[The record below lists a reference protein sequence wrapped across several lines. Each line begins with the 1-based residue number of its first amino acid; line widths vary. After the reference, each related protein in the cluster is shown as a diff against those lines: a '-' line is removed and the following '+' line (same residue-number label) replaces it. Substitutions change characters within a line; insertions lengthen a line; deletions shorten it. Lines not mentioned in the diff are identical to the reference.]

1 MLAEIKQERGGNPIS
16 NTRCRGLFYPKP
28 SKTANF
34 TDDREHYS
42 LSQRK
47 LVRIQAIHNVPVKL
61 AAFAEIK
68 QAKRK
73 QSNIE
78 RICGNKARREV
89 ANQYQIPGVEVYFT
103 QSHQKLPISRTIENI
118 ILIKPKEIGAYTS
131 HS

>member
-1 MLAEIKQERGGNPIS
+1 MLACGNKASKEEAKQ
-16 NTRCRGLFYPKP
+16 PK
-28 SKTANF
+28 KANF

-42 LSQRK
+42 LSPRK

-61 AAFAEIK
+61 GAFAKTK

-78 RICGNKARREV
+78 RHCGNKASKEV

-103 QSHQKLPISRTIENI
+103 QSHQKLPISRHKGNSV
-118 ILIKPKEIGAYTS
+118 LLRQ
-131 HS
+131 